1 MAIGGKFYLANQT
14 TQSKRFNNGA
24 RMNRQA
30 VQQGAA
36 SAKSYATSLFS
47 INASAGQELVNLA
60 MRQAVTRIEAD
71 IQARNRELL
80 KAAEDFNAMTDIFA

>member
-1 MAIGGKFYLANQT
+1 MAIGGKFHLANQT
-14 TQSKRFNNGA
+14 AQSKRFNYGT

-30 VQQGAA
+30 VQQGAT

-71 IQARNRELL
+71 VQARNRELQ
-80 KAAEDFNAMTDIFA
+80 KAAESFNSLNEIFA